1 MSEFVRSIQ
10 RSDLVIGIGVVF
22 LIVGFALIIP
32 SGSVPGSY
40 AIRNVKLGSSHIV
53 KTPGFGERPARR
65 RRMWTVVIGV
75 AFFGL
80 GLLFIALGS

>member
-1 MSEFVRSIQ
+1 MIA
-10 RSDLVIGIGVVF
+10 IGVIF
-22 LIVGFALIIP
+22 LVVGFALIVP

-40 AIRNVKLGSSHIV
+40 AIRNVKLGNSHII

-65 RRMWTVVIGV
+65 RRLLTVVIGF

-80 GLLFIALGS
+80 GLMFIAFGS